1 MKNGVKNLVR
11 ITMLSALA
19 VVLMFL
25 IRFPLI
31 PAAPFLEY
39 DPGDVPALIAAFLFG
54 PGAGVVVT
62 LMVSLI
68 QAMTVS
74 AGSGW
79 IGGLMHFVAT
89 GTMVT
94 VAGIIYKRIHTFRG
108 AIIALV
114 VSSIAMTLV
123 MIPLNLIFTTKFMNV
138 PVDVVKTML
147 VPVIIPFNL
156 IKAILNS
163 ALTVFV
169 YKPVGRFLR
178 VDMGPQEQ
186 PGSLK
191 KKVLKKVDTCF
202 GMVYYIR

>member
-178 VDMGPQEQ
+178 VDMGISKSSQE
-186 PGSLK
+186 
-191 KKVLKKVDTCF
+191 V
-202 GMVYYIR
+202 

>member
-1 MKNGVKNLVR
+1 MKNGIKNLVR
-11 ITMLSALA
+11 ITMLSALS

-39 DPGDVPALIAAFLFG
+39 EPGDVPALIAAFLFG
-54 PGAGVVVT
+54 PGAGIIVT
-62 LMVSLI
+62 LIVSLI

-79 IGGLMHFVAT
+79 IGALMHFVAT

-94 VAGIIYKRIHTFRG
+94 VAGIIYERIHTFRG
-108 AIIALV
+108 AIIALIV
-114 VSSIAMTLV
+114 GSISMTLV

-138 PVDVVKTML
+138 PVEAVKAML

-156 IKAILNS
+156 IKSALNS
-163 ALTVFV
+163 VLTVFV
-169 YKPVGRFLR
+169 YKPVGKFLR
-178 VDMGPQEQ
+178 VDIASLSESGQE
-186 PGSLK
+186 
-191 KKVLKKVDTCF
+191 V
-202 GMVYYIR
+202 